1 MAAHALSRCDTVAYI
16 YGIGK
21 GTVVNMLQKGHTLD
35 NLGDSEAQIHV
46 IIKECTKFLATCY
59 RSKQEGAMS
68 EICYEVWKSRTEK
81 RK

>member
-1 MAAHALSRCDTVAYI
+1 M

-46 IIKECTKFLATCY
+46 IIKECTKCVAACY
-59 RSKQEGAMS
+59 RSKEEGAMS
-68 EICYEVWKSRTEK
+68 EIRFEV
-81 RK
+81 